1 MKKVY
6 CTVLSLMFPL
16 LGFAKSEEEKKA
28 TVAEVNQVTE
38 VKDEEEAKG
47 AFAFSGYL
55 DSYYSAN
62 LNKPLSRS
70 NGGAAGTARVFDS
83 RSGQFSLGLV
93 QTRASYTNSKSEAV
107 VDLTFGPNA
116 NMGNYGNA
124 VFSTALA
131 IKQAY
136 FTYKFTDKF
145 SMTAGQFGTHIGYE
159 VIDAPANFNYSL
171 SNQFNNGPFYH
182 TGLKATYAFSDR
194 VSLMAGVVNNVDG
207 IEDNN
212 RKKAFISQ
220 LYVSPVKGWN
230 VYLNFISSNEAS
242 PNLEDGKTP
251 SASYAMYDVATSYQI
266 TEKFLLG
273 VNASY
278 GAQKGDFQGAGGP
291 STTESWGGVALYANT
306 AISDNFGIGLRYE
319 NFNNDNGVR
328 GLLAFPQGKGTE
340 ENPIAGIGTKVNS
353 FTLTGNIT
361 LADGHLLLKP
371 EIRLDAYPKA
381 TGANAQQQFED
392 SNGDFTKNSQTTLGM
407 AFIYKF

>member
-1 MKKVY
+1 MKKLY
-6 CTVLSLMFPL
+6 CTVFSLMIPY
-16 LGFAKSEEEKKA
+16 LGFTKSFEDRKTKA
-28 TVAEVNQVTE
+28 DSATTVAEVKE
-38 VKDEEEAKG
+38 DEQTKG

-62 LNKPLSRS
+62 FNKPKSRS
-70 NGGAAGTARVFDS
+70 NGGAAGTARVFDT

-93 QTRASYTNSKSEAV
+93 QTRVSYTNSKSEAV
-107 VDLTFGPNA
+107 VDLAFGPNA

-136 FTYKFTDKF
+136 FTYKFTEKF

-212 RKKAFISQ
+212 RKKAIISQ
-220 LYVSPVKGWN
+220 LYVSPVENWN
-230 VYLNFISSNEAS
+230 VYLNFINSNEAS
-242 PNLEDGKTP
+242 PDEETGTTP
-251 SASYAMYDVATSYQI
+251 GASYTMFDVATSYQI

-273 VNASY
+273 LNASY
-278 GAQKGDFQGAGGP
+278 GAQKGDYQGAGGP
-291 STTESWGGVALYANT
+291 STSESWGGVAVYANS
-306 AISDNFGIGLRYE
+306 AITENFGLGLRYE

-328 GLLAFPQGKGTE
+328 GLLAKPNGPDGDGVGTS
-340 ENPIAGIGTKVNS
+340 VNS
-353 FTLTGNIT
+353 ITLTGNIN
-361 LADGHLLLKP
+361 LADGHILVKP
-371 EIRLDAYPKA
+371 EFRMDVYPKQ
-381 TGANAQQQFED
+381 GIGKSEQFQD
-392 SNGDFTKNSQTTLGM
+392 SKGDWTKNSQTTFGM

>member
-1 MKKVY
+1 MRKVY
-6 CTVLSLMFPL
+6 CTVLSLMVPF
-16 LGFAKSEEEKKA
+16 LGFTKSFEDKKTKTDTLT
-28 TVAEVNQVTE
+28 TVAEV
-38 VKDEEEAKG
+38 KEEEESKG

-62 LNKPLSRS
+62 FNKPASRS
-70 NGGAAGTARVFDS
+70 NGGANGTARVFDT

-93 QTRASYTNSKSEAV
+93 QTKVAYTNDKSEAV

-182 TGLKATYAFSDR
+182 TGLKATYAFSER
-194 VSLMAGVVNNVDG
+194 ASLMVGVVNNVDG

-212 RKKAFISQ
+212 RKKGIISQ
-220 LYVSPVKGWN
+220 LYVAPVENWN
-230 VYLNFISSNEAS
+230 VYLNFITSNEA
-242 PNLEDGKTP
+242 NDDTKTGVTP
-251 SASYAMYDVATSYQI
+251 DASYTMFDVATSYQI

-273 VNASY
+273 LNASY
-278 GAQKGDFQGAGGP
+278 GMQKGDFQGGGGP
-291 STTESWGGVALYANT
+291 ADTESWGGIAGYANT
-306 AISDNFGIGLRYE
+306 SITENFGIGVRYE
-319 NFNNDNGVR
+319 YFNNDNGVR
-328 GLLAFPQGKGTE
+328 GLLAKPNRPNEDGVGTS
-340 ENPIAGIGTKVNS
+340 VNS
-353 FTLTGNIT
+353 VTLTGNIT
-361 LADGHLLLKP
+361 LADGHILLKP
-371 EIRLDAYPKA
+371 EFRLDAYPKQG
-381 TGANAQQQFED
+381 TGKSEQFID
-392 SNGDFTKNSQTTLGM
+392 SKGAWTKNSQTTFGLAM
-407 AFIYKF
+407 IYKF